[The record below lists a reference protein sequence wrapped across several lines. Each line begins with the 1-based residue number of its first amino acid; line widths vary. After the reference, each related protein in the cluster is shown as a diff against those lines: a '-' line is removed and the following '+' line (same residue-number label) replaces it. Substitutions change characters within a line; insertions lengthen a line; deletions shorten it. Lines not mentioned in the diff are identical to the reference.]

1 MSCFVFLDSWR
12 LVPQKV
18 QHLVIRQFAEEKALN
33 IDFYGDE
40 LYGNEYKHSILVNY
54 LEENLYRGYIFFSI
68 HQFQK
73 SKTNK
78 EIDIDQLIRLN
89 RTFKVPFY
97 FALENICIDN
107 TTNTQKLQLDIFVF
121 NNTHLNSTKL

>member
-18 QHLVIRQFAEEKALN
+18 QHLVIRQFAEEKGLD

-40 LYGNEYKHSILVNY
+40 LYGHEFKHSILMNY
-54 LEENLYRGYIFFSI
+54 LEENLYGGYIFFSI

-73 SKTNK
+73 SQNNK
-78 EIDIDQLIRLN
+78 HIDIERIIHLN
-89 RTFKVPFY
+89 KTFNVPFH
-97 FALENICIDN
+97 FALESICIDN
-107 TTNTQKLQLDIFVF
+107 AKSAQKLRLDVFVF
-121 NNTHLNSTKL
+121 NNTHLNS